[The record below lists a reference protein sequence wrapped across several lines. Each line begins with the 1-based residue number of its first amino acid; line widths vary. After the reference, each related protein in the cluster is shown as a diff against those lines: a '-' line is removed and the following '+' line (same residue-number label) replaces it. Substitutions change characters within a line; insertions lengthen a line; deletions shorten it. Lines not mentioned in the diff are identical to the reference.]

1 MNTKVLKIISGIKL
15 KYQNIDTMLLFG
27 SALTSDW
34 TDQSDIDMFLID
46 DSFNDSRSETVI
58 DGVTVEFQQDNFEN
72 IFKDIQAEHGQL
84 LNRNVS
90 TMIASSIV
98 ISSKSPNKL
107 AKLIDFAKQ
116 ILASP
121 SKYNAGDVKMW
132 KYSIADYLSKA
143 EKDITKND
151 ILAFY
156 LHANYVLQNALQMS
170 LALNDVYMPQPKY
183 LGKLLVEKDPELFE
197 IWSQYLEADSLTQKI
212 TILNRL
218 EERLNR
224 GS

>member
-15 KYQNIDTMLLFG
+15 KYQNIDTILLFG

-132 KYSIADYLSKA
+132 KYSIADYLSKL
-143 EKDITKND
+143 EKDIITGDN
-151 ILAFY
+151 IAFY
-156 LHANYVLQNALQMS
+156 LHANYVLQNALEMS
-170 LALNDVYMPQPKY
+170 LALNGAYMPQPKY

-197 IWSQYLEADSLTQKI
+197 IWNQYLEADSLTQKI

-218 EERLNR
+218 KER
-224 GS
+224 